1 MKLIIRFALAAILLA
16 ILGCAGGSVSWHDSA
31 IIRQGTDLPDHFL
44 VVTQF
49 GTTEPDTTG
58 NCHSPMIDP
67 RDETS
72 LILFRSDKG
81 RGDYAVANGR
91 YGVGPT
97 EFLRIE
103 CATGC
108 PLGIV
113 KQ

>member
-1 MKLIIRFALAAILLA
+1 MAAALLLLA
-16 ILGCAGGSVSWHDSA
+16 IGCAGSSVSWHDSA

-44 VVTQF
+44 VVTEF

-58 NCHSPMIDP
+58 TCHSPMIDP
-67 RDETS
+67 RNETS

-81 RGDYAVANGR
+81 RGDYAVEGGR
-91 YGVGPT
+91 YGVGPN
-97 EFLRIE
+97 EFLRLE
-103 CATGC
+103 CATGR